1 MRGKLTQV
9 LCHAGFSLFR
19 SESLY
24 VETPRNSPFPR
35 ETEQKKTMGEH
46 QNGNATTMDTAEN
59 RDKRNYITRIHIV
72 KVSQE

>member
-35 ETEQKKTMGEH
+35 ETEQKKKWESIRTAMRLLWIQQKIETSE
-46 QNGNATTMDTAEN
+46 TTLLE
-59 RDKRNYITRIHIV
+59 YI
-72 KVSQE
+72 